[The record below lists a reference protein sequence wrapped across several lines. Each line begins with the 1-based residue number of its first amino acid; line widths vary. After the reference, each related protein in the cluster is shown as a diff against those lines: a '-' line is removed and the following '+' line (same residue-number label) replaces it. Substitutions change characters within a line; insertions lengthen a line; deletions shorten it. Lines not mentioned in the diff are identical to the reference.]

1 MLLTNEG
8 GFKQVTTSH
17 KREISF
23 NSRKEK
29 RLLRNREKRKRERE
43 GSVSLEKTQQ
53 RILYSDCWQL
63 AWEADGAHPNFF

>member
-1 MLLTNEG
+1 M
-8 GFKQVTTSH
+8 TTSH
-17 KREISF
+17 KREISST
-23 NSRKEK
+23 SRKEK
-29 RLLRNREKRKRERE
+29 RPVRNREKRKRERERE